1 MVTTPVPYFTLVALL
16 EVCAFFY
23 ASPSA
28 NERVK
33 QYSRGFAIF
42 FFFFFLAFRGFIFSD
57 WITYY
62 SYFHQAKLSDVFDY
76 KLGMIDNFEPGFVI
90 LNLVCRAMFDEFFF
104 FQFVICLANLV
115 LLLNFFK
122 GRIDN
127 IPFALMLYFV
137 FGGLD
142 ISINLFRNSMAIML
156 FLNALPFLEKRQP
169 VPYFMLCL
177 LGASFHATGLIYLP
191 LYFVLHRKMNR
202 WVYLGIIIA
211 CNIIFLLNI
220 PVVLSTATLLGL
232 DEQFSAKLRAYTEL
246 YNKATPFSIG
256 YMERFMTS
264 FLVICYYN
272 KLRSLNKSNTIF
284 VNALLGYLIAFFFFS
299 QFDTLSK
306 RLGML
311 FIFSYWILWSELIKC
326 FSIRT
331 NRKLFIAFVS
341 LYSLVKIWS
350 LTRLPSM
357 EYDNILFGH
366 KSYQERLFIFNRT
379 FEEQ

>member
-1 MVTTPVPYFTLVALL
+1 
-16 EVCAFFY
+16 
-23 ASPSA
+23 
-28 NERVK
+28 
-33 QYSRGFAIF
+33 
-42 FFFFFLAFRGFIFSD
+42 
-57 WITYY
+57 
-62 SYFHQAKLSDVFDY
+62 
-76 KLGMIDNFEPGFVI
+76 
-90 LNLVCRAMFDEFFF
+90 
-104 FQFVICLANLV
+104 
-115 LLLNFFK
+115 
-122 GRIDN
+122 
-127 IPFALMLYFV
+127 
-137 FGGLD
+137 
-142 ISINLFRNSMAIML
+142 ML

-169 VPYFMLCL
+169 VPYFTLCL
-177 LGASFHATGLIYLP
+177 LGASFHAPGLIYLP

-246 YNKATPFSIG
+246 YNKATPFAIG

-272 KLRSLNKSNTIF
+272 KLRALNKSNTIF